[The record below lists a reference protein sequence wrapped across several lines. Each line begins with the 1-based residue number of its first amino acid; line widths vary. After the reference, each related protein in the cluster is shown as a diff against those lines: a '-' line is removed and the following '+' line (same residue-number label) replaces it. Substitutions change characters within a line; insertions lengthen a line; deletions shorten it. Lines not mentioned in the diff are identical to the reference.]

1 MGKIGL
7 ARVDSRLA
15 HSQMVKMWGEKYGLE
30 KVIIAN
36 DLTAS
41 DSIRVEVMDLTV
53 PEEIGSFYLKVAEVG
68 DFLKK
73 NEESYLLLVEST
85 SDLEKILDQG
95 ILDQGI
101 IEEVNLGIIHLSKG
115 KKSLTE
121 LVALDD
127 EDLRILKRIKDKGIK
142 ISVKK
147 LPEDLDEIDKLG
159 IKLREKY

>member
-15 HSQMVKMWGEKYGLE
+15 HSQMVKMWGEKYGLK

-36 DLTAS
+36 DLTVS

-53 PEEIGSFYLKVAEVG
+53 PEEIGSFYLKVAEVE

-73 NEESYLLLVEST
+73 NEGSYLLLVEST
-85 SDLEKILDQG
+85 RDLEKILDQG
-95 ILDQGI
+95 IR

-127 EDLRILKRIKDKGIK
+127 EDLRILKRVKDKGIK

-147 LPEDLDEIDKLG
+147 LPEDLDEIDKLE
-159 IKLREKY
+159 IKFREKY

>member
-15 HSQMVKMWGEKYGLE
+15 HSQMVKMWGEKYGLK

-41 DSIRVEVMDLTV
+41 YSISVEVMDLTV
-53 PEEIGSFYLKVAEVG
+53 PEEIGSFYLKVADVG

-73 NEESYLLLVEST
+73 NEGSYLLLLEST
-85 SDLEKILDQG
+85 SDLDKILDQG
-95 ILDQGI
+95 IR

-127 EDLRILKRIKDKGIK
+127 EDLRILKKIKDKGIK

-147 LPEDLDEIDKLG
+147 LPQDLDEIDKLE
-159 IKLREKY
+159 IKFREKY

>member
-95 ILDQGI
+95 I

>member
-15 HSQMVKMWGEKYGLE
+15 HSQMVKMWGEKYGLK

-36 DLTAS
+36 DLTVS

-53 PEEIGSFYLKVAEVG
+53 PEEIESFYLKVAEVE

-73 NEESYLLLVEST
+73 NEGSYLLLVEST
-85 SDLEKILDQG
+85 RDLEKILDQG
-95 ILDQGI
+95 IK

-127 EDLRILKRIKDKGIK
+127 EDLRILKRVKDKGIK

-147 LPEDLDEIDKLG
+147 LPEDLDEIDKLE
-159 IKLREKY
+159 IKFRGKY

>member
-95 ILDQGI
+95 I

-115 KKSLTE
+115 KKSLTD

>member
-73 NEESYLLLVEST
+73 NKESYLLLVEST

-95 ILDQGI
+95 IR

-127 EDLRILKRIKDKGIK
+127 EDFRILKRIKDKGIK

-147 LPEDLDEIDKLG
+147 LPEDLDEIDKLE
-159 IKLREKY
+159 IKFREKY